1 MKHHQHSKLL
11 ILSVCAA
18 LAAPLAA
25 ASSDCL
31 ALAAQS
37 ASESTT
43 VAELRALCQ
52 SPLWST
58 TDTQATESQPEQT
71 ITEPT
76 HSNSGVVQQRFE
88 LERFTHD
95 NPFVLTPHRSNYI
108 LPVSYRDDMFDY
120 NSLAPGIDIQQ
131 DNIELEFQLSIK
143 VMIWESIFENN
154 GYLSMGYTNR
164 SFWQAYNSV
173 TSSPFRETNH
183 EPELMLTFTND
194 WEWQGF
200 RNVGNQLIF
209 NHQSNGRS
217 DPLSR
222 SWNRLML
229 NFIFER
235 DRFAMSFKP
244 WYRLK
249 EDREDDNN
257 PDIEKY
263 LGHFEW
269 MGIYNWH
276 NRTLSLMLRNN
287 LRSENKGAMELGW
300 SFPINSRVKA
310 YVKYFNGYGES
321 LIEYNNAVESI
332 GIGVLISDW
341 L

>member
-1 MKHHQHSKLL
+1 MKYHQYYKL
-11 ILSVCAA
+11 IALSLCGAFTLPLYAA
-18 LAAPLAA
+18 NP
-25 ASSDCL
+25 DCL
-31 ALAAQS
+31 TLAAQS
-37 ASESTT
+37 AAESTT
-43 VAELRALCQ
+43 VAELRELCK

-58 TDTQATESQPEQT
+58 EDQPPAM

-76 HSNSGVVQQRFE
+76 HNNSGVLQQRIA
-88 LERFTHD
+88 LERFTAD
-95 NPFVLTPHRSNYI
+95 NPFVLTPHKSNYL
-108 LPVSYRDDMFDY
+108 LPVSYRDDIFDY
-120 NSLAPGIDIQQ
+120 SSLVPGSDIAQ

-143 VMIWESIFENN
+143 VMVWDSIFENN
-154 GYLSMGYTNR
+154 GYLSVGYTNR

-173 TSSPFRETNH
+173 ASSPFRETNH
-183 EPELMLTFTND
+183 EPELMLTFSND
-194 WEWQGF
+194 WEWLGF
-200 RNVGNQLIF
+200 RNAGNQLIF

-229 NFIFER
+229 NFMFER
-235 DRFAMSFKP
+235 DRFAMAFKP

-287 LRSENKGAMELGW
+287 LRSENKGALELGW

-321 LIEYNNAVESI
+321 LIEYNNAIESI